1 MTRRMSNRDR
11 IEHLR
16 AEADA
21 AAKEK
26 EAAKAAKAKA
36 AGDKK
41 PRSAAAKAKAAPAG
55 RVRIVWLVCD
65 PSGREVERFP
75 YAQEAEAR
83 ARAEQL
89 TASAGRTHFAR
100 QADVPA
106 S

>member
-21 AAKEK
+21 TAREK
-26 EAAKAAKAKA
+26 AEAKAKKA
-36 AGDKK
+36 SSPTEAK
-41 PRSAAAKAKAAPAG
+41 PRKAAAKKAAPAG
-55 RVRIVWLVCD
+55 RVRIVWIVCD

-89 TASAGRTHFAR
+89 TASSGRTHFAR